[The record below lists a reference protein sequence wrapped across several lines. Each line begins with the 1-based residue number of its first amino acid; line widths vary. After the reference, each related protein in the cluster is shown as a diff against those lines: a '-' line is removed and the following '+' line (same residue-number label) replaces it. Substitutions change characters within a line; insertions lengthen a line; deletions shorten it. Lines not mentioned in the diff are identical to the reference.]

1 MFMMFWE
8 QGASAGARISGRL
21 DRWVLH
27 PRWGLLLFGVVIYAF
42 LQVVFAVGGPA
53 AILFEHLFAHF
64 SAFVAGVWPFGA
76 DSFSLTILTSAIA
89 GVGGVLAYTPNLFI
103 LFLGMAFLEQS
114 GYLARGAHLLDRF
127 MARIGLSGGCFLP
140 LALGF
145 GCSVPAVMATRLIKD
160 RRERLTAVMMV
171 PFLSCSG
178 RLPVYLLIVSAFFP
192 FAWQAA
198 AMLGVYLIG
207 VLTSILVALF
217 LRRTVLP
224 GERCGCAVELPAYA
238 LPPMRDLLRSTWG
251 RGRHFLE
258 KAGTTIL
265 IASILLGMLSA
276 WPRTDGSPEEQAR
289 GSLLGRIGA
298 ATEPA
303 FALMG
308 GDWRVADAALASLA
322 AKEMFVS
329 QSAILFRQEG
339 TGIIGSGLSEKLRD
353 TYPPAAALA
362 FLVFILFSAPCIAT
376 FATVRSETGSWKWAT
391 AQYVGMTL
399 LAYVAAVIVYQAAR
413 LIGG

>member
-1 MFMMFWE
+1 MLLWDS
-8 QGASAGARISGRL
+8 GATATPNISDRI
-21 DRWVLH
+21 DRWALH
-27 PRWGLLLFGVVIYAF
+27 PRRGLLFFAIVLYLF
-42 LQVVFAVGGPA
+42 LQAVFAIGGPL
-53 AILFEHLFAHF
+53 AILLEHLFAHLGTWV
-64 SAFVAGVWPFGA
+64 STVWPWG
-76 DSFSLTILTSAIA
+76 SESLSHTVVTSAIA

-114 GYLARGAHLLDRF
+114 GYLARGAKLLDGTMR
-127 MARIGLSGGCFLP
+127 RLGLSGGCFVP

-160 RRERLTAVMMV
+160 RRERITSIMML

-198 AMLGVYLIG
+198 AMFGVYLVG
-207 VLTSILVALF
+207 TLTAILLARI
-217 LRRTVLP
+217 LRRTLLS
-224 GERCGCAVELPAYA
+224 GEGCGCEIT
-238 LPPMRDLLRSTWG
+238 LPPYTVPPVRDLLRSTWE

-265 IASILLGMLSA
+265 IASIILGLLSA
-276 WPRTDGSPEEQAR
+276 WPKTEGTPDEQAR
-289 GSLLGRIGA
+289 HALLGRIGGA
-298 ATEPA
+298 VEPA
-303 FALMG
+303 FELMG

-329 QSAILFRQEG
+329 QSAILFRQKG
-339 TGIIGSGLSEKLRD
+339 TGIIGSGLSDKLRE

-376 FATVRSETGSWKWAT
+376 FATVRAETGSWKWAT

-399 LAYVAAVIVYQAAR
+399 LAYLAAVIVYQTAR
-413 LIGG
+413 FLAG

>member
-1 MFMMFWE
+1 MLFWDNGVTATPSISE
-8 QGASAGARISGRL
+8 RI
-21 DRWVLH
+21 DRWALH
-27 PRWGLLLFGVVIYAF
+27 PRRGILLFAAVLYLF
-42 LQVVFAVGGPA
+42 LQLVFAIGGPL
-53 AILFEHLFAHF
+53 AILLEHLFSLLNGLV
-64 SAFVAGVWPFGA
+64 SAAWPWGN
-76 DSFSLTILTSAIA
+76 DSISHTVVTSAIA

-114 GYLARGAHLLDRF
+114 GYLARGARLLDHIMR
-127 MARIGLSGGCFLP
+127 RLGLSGGCFIP

-160 RRERLTAVMMV
+160 RRERIASIMV
-171 PFLSCSG
+171 LPFLSCSG

-198 AMLGVYLIG
+198 AMFAVYLIG
-207 VLTSILVALF
+207 TLTAILLARI
-217 LRRTVLP
+217 LRRTLLP
-224 GERCGCAVELPAYA
+224 GESCGCETSLPPYLLPA
-238 LPPMRDLLRSTWG
+238 PRDLLRSTWE

-265 IASILLGMLSA
+265 IASIILGLLSA
-276 WPRTDGSPEEQAR
+276 WPKSQGTPDEQAR
-289 GSLLGRIGA
+289 QTILGRIGG
-298 ATEPA
+298 TLEPA
-303 FALMG
+303 FSLMG

-339 TGIIGSGLSEKLRD
+339 SGIIGSGLSEKLRE

-362 FLVFILFSAPCIAT
+362 FLLFILFSPPCIAT
-376 FATVRSETGSWKWAT
+376 FATVRAETGSWKWAT
-391 AQYVGMTL
+391 TQYLGMTL
-399 LAYVAAVIVYQAAR
+399 LAYLAAVVVYQTA
-413 LIGG
+413 LLLGG

>member
-1 MFMMFWE
+1 MLMTLWE
-8 QGASAGARISGRL
+8 QGASAGTRASERF
-21 DRWVLH
+21 DRWALH
-27 PRWGLLLFGVVIYAF
+27 PRWGLAIFGGLVYLF
-42 LQVVFAVGGPA
+42 LQMVFAVGAPLA
-53 AILFEHLFAHF
+53 FALEHFFAHL
-64 SAFVAGVWPFGA
+64 SAWTSAAWPFGA
-76 DSFSLTILTSAIA
+76 DSFSLAVVTSAIA
-89 GVGGVLAYTPNLFI
+89 GVGGVLAYTPNLFL

-114 GYLARGAHLLDRF
+114 GYLARGSMLLDRF
-127 MARIGLSGGCFLP
+127 MARIGLSGGCFVP

-145 GCSVPAVMATRLIKD
+145 GCSVPAVMATRVIKD
-160 RRERLTAVMMV
+160 RRERITAIMML

-207 VLTSILVALF
+207 VLTSLLLARI
-217 LRRTVLP
+217 LRRTVLK
-224 GERCGCAVELPAYA
+224 GEPCGCRTDLPAYA
-238 LPPMRDLLRSTWG
+238 LPPMRDLLRSTWE

-265 IASILLGMLSA
+265 VASIALGMLAA
-276 WPRTDGSPEEQAR
+276 WPRTGETADEQAR
-289 GSLLGRIGA
+289 SSLLGRIGTA
-298 ATEPA
+298 AEPA
-303 FALMG
+303 FELMG
-308 GDWRVADAALASLA
+308 GDWRLADAALASLA

-339 TGIIGSGLSEKLRD
+339 TGAFGSGLSEKLRE

-399 LAYVAAVIVYQAAR
+399 LAYVAAVVVYQAA
-413 LIGG
+413 LLLGG